1 MKRLFPV
8 TGTFIPLFGILLILF
23 TIRGFARSIDST
35 YFFKGYMLHTESD
48 EGSDNAILSL
58 FKSNRLVSSK
68 TFSLG
73 IVDLQ
78 FVDFNNDN
86 NPKIVARLY
95 SGGAHCCFTVAVLD
109 IVNDTLALL
118 ASKDIAN
125 SDFVIKDIS
134 HDGKKEIVFFDDR
147 FAYEFTSFADSRFFV
162 EIDKLENG
170 QLAAQNKL
178 FRDYVLKD
186 IERHKADLERLM
198 RTGTI
203 AKNDLPLAQ
212 ALLAAITGDYFS
224 LGDDRKGFDLIN
236 RLYTGADKDQ
246 FTAFLRLK
254 LSSAAPTSYTEF
266 LKLNK

>member
-1 MKRLFPV
+1 MKRFFPA
-8 TGTFIPLFGILLILF
+8 TGIFIPLFSLLLILLSF
-23 TIRGFARSIDST
+23 RGAAQAVDST

-48 EGSDNAILSL
+48 DHNVSAILSL

-68 TFSLG
+68 TFPLV
-73 IVDLQ
+73 IYDLQ

-109 IVNDTLALL
+109 IINDTLALL

-162 EIDKLENG
+162 EIDKLDNG
-170 QLAAQNKL
+170 HLVAQNKL

-186 IERHKADLERLM
+186 IERHKADLEKIM
-198 RTGTI
+198 RTGEIT
-203 AKNDLPLAQ
+203 KSDLPLAQ
-212 ALLAAITGDYFS
+212 ALLAAITGDYYS
-224 LGDDRKGFDLIN
+224 LGEDRKGFDLVN
-236 RLYTGADKDQ
+236 RLYTGPDKDQ
-246 FTAFLRLK
+246 FIAYLRLK
-254 LSSAAPTSYTEF
+254 LSSAVPTSYTDF